1 MLTKLLTKPSK
12 KRCST
17 SGKPEQKR
25 LSTVY
30 EIKSPV
36 VKLFGELGSRRCLIL
51 LVPEVGIEPTR
62 N

>member
-1 MLTKLLTKPSK
+1 
-12 KRCST
+12 
-17 SGKPEQKR
+17 
-25 LSTVY
+25 VY
-30 EIKSPV
+30 EIKSLV